1 MSAQTPY
8 ILLGI
13 SLVGL
18 TLILKH
24 EAPGHQAS
32 APDTVNAHES
42 SVAPAEEE
50 EPVAEP
56 AKPSAPVPDDE
67 SQPPSTKAF
76 LDFGRMADGT
86 MVPPLPA
93 DAPKKVRI
101 GVALFRY
108 QGAQGAAP
116 NDRTR
121 EEALA
126 LAERAT
132 EAAQAGF
139 RRAIAQA
146 DPGSNEDIGWVK
158 RGVLERRVEYQV
170 FLLPSGST
178 SEKPIETPRGFW
190 VVRRIR

>member
-18 TLILKH
+18 TLILRH
-24 EAPGHQAS
+24 EAQGQADKAS
-32 APDTVNAHES
+32 GPETVLAAKTSE
-42 SVAPAEEE
+42 APAEE
-50 EPVAEP
+50 PALEP
-56 AKPSAPVPDDE
+56 AKAVIAPPDESAPPQ
-67 SQPPSTKAF
+67 SKPL

-86 MVPPLPA
+86 MVPPLPPG
-93 DAPKKVRI
+93 APPKVRI

-108 QGAQGAAP
+108 RGAQGAAP
-116 NDRTR
+116 TDRSR
-121 EEALA
+121 EEAQA

-158 RGVLERRVEYQV
+158 RGVLERRVEHDI
-170 FLLPSGST
+170 FLLAPGTT

>member
-18 TLILKH
+18 TLILRHESERQTEVASAHDTVKVEENSALTEPPKAEAAPEPEP
-24 EAPGHQAS
+24 EAPPVAS
-32 APDTVNAHES
+32 A
-42 SVAPAEEE
+42 
-50 EPVAEP
+50 AEP
-56 AKPSAPVPDDE
+56 GFV
-67 SQPPSTKAF
+67 
-76 LDFGRMADGT
+76 DFGRMPDGSL
-86 MVPPLPA
+86 VPPLPA
-93 DAPKKVRI
+93 GAPQKVRI

-108 QGAQGAAP
+108 RGAQGAGP
-116 NDRTR
+116 GERSR

-132 EAAQAGF
+132 QAAEEGF

-158 RGVLERRVEYQV
+158 RGVLERRVEYEV
-170 FLLPSGST
+170 FSLPVAGISPQ
-178 SEKPIETPRGFW
+178 PIETPRGFW

>member
-18 TLILKH
+18 TLILRH
-24 EAPGHQAS
+24 ESQRHTEVTSVQ
-32 APDTVNAHES
+32 DTVTATENSAAAEPPQVEES
-42 SVAPAEEE
+42 PEPMQEVPAAAPAPERGI
-50 EPVAEP
+50 V
-56 AKPSAPVPDDE
+56 
-67 SQPPSTKAF
+67 
-76 LDFGRMADGT
+76 DFGRMPDGSL
-86 MVPPLPA
+86 VPPLPA
-93 DAPKKVRI
+93 SAPQKVRI

-108 QGAQGAAP
+108 RGAQGASP
-116 NDRTR
+116 GDRSR

-132 EAAQAGF
+132 QAAQEGF

-158 RGVLERRVEYQV
+158 RGVLERRVEHEV
-170 FLLPSGST
+170 FSLPVAGISP
-178 SEKPIETPRGFW
+178 EPIETPRGFW
-190 VVRRIR
+190 VVRRTR

>member
-18 TLILKH
+18 TLILRHESERQTEVVLAQDNTVKVEENSAPTEPPKVEEVTEPAP
-24 EAPGHQAS
+24 EAPPAAS
-32 APDTVNAHES
+32 TP
-42 SVAPAEEE
+42 
-50 EPVAEP
+50 EPGFV
-56 AKPSAPVPDDE
+56 
-67 SQPPSTKAF
+67 
-76 LDFGRMADGT
+76 DFGRMPDGSL
-86 MVPPLPA
+86 VPPLPA
-93 DAPKKVRI
+93 TAPQKVRI

-108 QGAQGAAP
+108 RGAQGAGP
-116 NDRTR
+116 GERSR

-132 EAAQAGF
+132 QAAQEGF

-158 RGVLERRVEYQV
+158 RGVLERRVEHEV
-170 FLLPSGST
+170 FSLPVAGISPQ
-178 SEKPIETPRGFW
+178 PIETPRGFW
-190 VVRRIR
+190 IVRRIR